1 MKINVLA
8 DLFHCSEVNSFDKKL
23 LALHTDQFHSPNF
36 KYGAHGFKFFVYNC
50 EVHCVYEEALS
61 LDKEISTTKFYSF
74 SIHAMIFEI
83 VFREDLW
90 QL

>member
-36 KYGAHGFKFFVYNC
+36 KYGLMGSSFLCIIVKYIVSMRKHFHWTRKFQQPNFIPSV
-50 EVHCVYEEALS
+50 S
-61 LDKEISTTKFYSF
+61 
-74 SIHAMIFEI
+74 M
-83 VFREDLW
+83 
-90 QL
+90 Q